1 MKIDID
7 AAKAEHESALDKLI
21 ETHGGA
27 TFVPRDEWHLVAEKL
42 RASYAIHINPD
53 TPVSQVLTTYAVD
66 HRVWSSF
73 VDAAVIEKKEKRVS
87 RADKVSAALAW
98 AADNVGKEV
107 TIDIIRQECEI
118 AGSMAKKLTEDRPD
132 IFRKVK
138 RGHFE
143 IRDPK
148 ADREADK
155 TEGAPA
161 EESEESAEE
170 EN

>member
-7 AAKAEHESALDKLI
+7 AAKAAHEAELDKLI
-21 ETHGGA
+21 EKYDGA
-27 TFVPRDEWHLVAEKL
+27 TNVPREEWHIVAEKL

-53 TPVSQVLTTYAVD
+53 TPVTQVLSTYAVD

-73 VDAAVIEKKEKRVS
+73 ADSAEIEKREKRMS
-87 RADKVSAALAW
+87 RADKVSSALAW

-107 TIDIIRQECEI
+107 TIDIIRQECGI

-132 IFRKVK
+132 VFRKVK
-138 RGHFE
+138 RGLFE
-143 IRDPK
+143 VRDPK

-161 EESEESAEE
+161 EESEESTEG